1 MAATKNIW
9 SVPEQGNIRWT
20 SVPKTKTKDA
30 QLSGKLKGRTGGRY
44 SWTLNV
50 VPTVTVVPYV
60 YRCIDEDE
68 NVCCKKCLTR
78 TWTGEHNVDI
88 RTKKKKTK
96 DAQLSGKKACRWLPR
111 IVILS
116 HATQTQC
123 EWNCQGKYV
132 PCLCVAPGRAHEPRN
147 KTK

>member
-1 MAATKNIW
+1 MAATKNVW
-9 SVPEQGNIRWT
+9 SVCTAEWEIKRKNRWSLQLNI
-20 SVPKTKTKDA
+20 
-30 QLSGKLKGRTGGRY
+30 
-44 SWTLNV
+44 NV
-50 VPTVTVVPYV
+50 VPTVIVVPYV
-60 YRCIDEDE
+60 YSCIDEDE
-68 NVCCKKCLTR
+68 NVCCKKCLIR
-78 TWTGEHNVDI
+78 TWTGEHKVDI

-116 HATQTQC
+116 HASQTQC

-132 PCLCVAPGRAHEPRN
+132 PCLWAAPGRAHEPRN